1 MPEEAPYSNSIFLI
15 EVGKISPNPFQPRK
29 EFDEVALR
37 SLAESIKQY
46 GVLQP
51 LVVTRKEVEK
61 PEGGLAVEY
70 ELIAGERRLR
80 ASKLAGL
87 ATVPAVIRVGEQSD
101 KVKLEIAIIEN
112 LQREDLNPVDRAEA
126 FKKLLEDFGYK
137 QQEVATKIG
146 MSREYVSNSVRIL
159 MLPPEIIEG
168 LRKGE
173 ISEGHT
179 RPLLMLTDRKPEQTT
194 LYKDIVTRRL
204 TVREAERAAR
214 NIAVDKQR
222 KLDKN
227 ANPEMLEAEEHL
239 RDMLGTAVEIQKKLV
254 GGKIVIDFYSPE
266 DLKAIL
272 AKLEQGIAPDPTIL
286 SSLEVSPEVSP
297 PEGGLTSA
305 PANLD
310 DRSNQEKQQD
320 DADLYSVTNFTI

>member
-1 MPEEAPYSNSIFLI
+1 MPEELPYSNSIFLI

-29 EFDEVALR
+29 EFDEGALR

-61 PEGGLAVEY
+61 PDGGLAVEY

-126 FKKLLEDFGYK
+126 FKKLLSDFDYT

-159 MLPPEIIEG
+159 ALPPEMLEG

-173 ISEGHT
+173 INEGHT
-179 RPLLMLTDRKPEQTT
+179 RPLLMLIDRKLEQTT
-194 LYKDIVTRRL
+194 LYKDIITRRL

-214 NIAVDKQR
+214 NIAVDRQR
-222 KLDKN
+222 KLDKSD
-227 ANPEMLEAEEHL
+227 NPEMIEAEERL
-239 RDMLGTAVEIQKKLV
+239 RDRLGTAVEIQKKLV
-254 GGKIVIDFYSPE
+254 GGKIVIDFYSAE

-272 AKLEQGIAPDPTIL
+272 AKLEPQL
-286 SSLEVSPEVSP
+286 SSSASSESSPEASP
-297 PEGGLTSA
+297 PEGGLASDPT
-305 PANLD
+305 LD
-310 DRSNQEKQQD
+310 DRNAEEKRED
-320 DADLYSVTNFTI
+320 DADLYSVTNFTL

>member
-1 MPEEAPYSNSIFLI
+1 MPEEVPYSNSIFLI

-29 EFDEVALR
+29 EFDEAALR
-37 SLAESIKQY
+37 SLAESINQD

-61 PEGGLAVEY
+61 PDGGLAVEY

-126 FKKLLEDFGYK
+126 FKKLLQDFDYT

-159 MLPPEIIEG
+159 MLPPEILEA

-179 RPLLMLTDRKPEQTT
+179 RPLLMLADRKAEQGV
-194 LYKDIVTRRL
+194 LYKDILTRRL
-204 TVREAERAAR
+204 TVREAERMAR
-214 NIAVDKQR
+214 NIAIEKQR
-222 KLDKN
+222 RLDKSE
-227 ANPEMLEAEEHL
+227 NPEMLEAEERL
-239 RDMLGTAVEIQKKLV
+239 REQLGTGVEIVKRPV
-254 GGKIVIDFYSPE
+254 GGKIVIDFYSAE
-266 DLKAIL
+266 DLKVIL
-272 AKLEQGIAPDPTIL
+272 AKLEQNSPP
-286 SSLEVSPEVSP
+286 SLGPVPEVSP
-297 PEGGLTSA
+297 PAGGETSD

-310 DRSNQEKQQD
+310 DRSEQEKKED
-320 DADLYSVTNFTI
+320 DADLYSVTNFTV